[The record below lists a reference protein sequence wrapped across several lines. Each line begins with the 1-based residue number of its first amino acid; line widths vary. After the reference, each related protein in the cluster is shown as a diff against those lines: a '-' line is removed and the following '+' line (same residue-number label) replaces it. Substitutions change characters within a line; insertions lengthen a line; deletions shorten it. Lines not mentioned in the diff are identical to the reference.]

1 MKRTITVPGTG
12 RVTVEPDVASVRL
25 GVNIQRESAGQARED
40 AANTMNAIIE
50 AITGQGVERRDV
62 RTAMVTLGPVTDYS
76 EGGPRIVGYQLLN
89 SVEVTL
95 RNLDVAGALIDATLG
110 AGAST
115 LDSLEFRLEDPSAAE
130 ETART
135 LAIENAHS
143 RATTLAT
150 AAGSKLGKVVSVT
163 ESEHVGGGGPIP
175 YARAMAMEA
184 KADTPVEAGTQEIAV
199 AVTVTFALA

>member
-150 AAGSKLGKVVSVT
+150 AAGS
-163 ESEHVGGGGPIP
+163 
-175 YARAMAMEA
+175 
-184 KADTPVEAGTQEIAV
+184 
-199 AVTVTFALA
+199 